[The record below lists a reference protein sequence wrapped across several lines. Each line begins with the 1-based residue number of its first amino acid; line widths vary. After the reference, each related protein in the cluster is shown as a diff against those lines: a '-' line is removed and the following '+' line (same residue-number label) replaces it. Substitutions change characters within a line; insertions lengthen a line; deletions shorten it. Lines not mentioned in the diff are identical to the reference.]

1 MKPQSSILIVDDDD
15 IFRELLAS
23 FFADADFKVHTAI
36 NGNDAFSVFL
46 KEKPDVVITDVIMPI
61 ENGIDFAKKVIA
73 TGTKVPIIF
82 ISGYT
87 SNKDLLE
94 IKNSECW
101 AGIFAKPFVENELL
115 QHVHLKLEEFKKNKT
130 SN

>member
-23 FFADADFKVHTAI
+23 FFADAGFKVSTAV
-36 NGNDAFSVFL
+36 NGNEAFDLFL

-61 ENGIDFAKKVIA
+61 ENGIDFAKKVLARGI
-73 TGTKVPIIF
+73 KVPIIF

-94 IKNSECW
+94 IKKSDCW
-101 AGIFAKPFVENELL
+101 AGIFAKPFVEEELL
-115 QHVHLKLEEFKKNKT
+115 QHVY
-130 SN
+130 SVIS

>member
-23 FFADADFKVHTAI
+23 FFADVGFKVHTAI
-36 NGNDAFSVFL
+36 NGNEAFSIFL
-46 KEKPDVVITDVIMPI
+46 KEKPDVVITDVIMPV
-61 ENGIDFAKKVIA
+61 ENGIDFAKKIIA
-73 TGTKVPIIF
+73 TGVKVPIIF

-101 AGIFAKPFVENELL
+101 AGIFAKPFVESELL
-115 QHVHLKLEEFKKNKT
+115 EHVHLKLDEFKKK
-130 SN
+130 